1 MKVRFTAETPYDRAR
16 GLMFSKPL
24 ASNEMAVFKFDSDS
38 TSGFWNRN
46 VSYPIKVVFFD
57 NNFNMVG
64 IKDLNAEQREQVYPV
79 KPYRY
84 VVEISDV
91 DSDPSKLIEIKN
103 YLETTY
109 GNKL

>member
-24 ASNEMAVFKFDSDS
+24 ASDEIAVFKFDTDT

-46 VSYPIKVVFFD
+46 VSYPIKIAFFD
-57 NNFNMVG
+57 SNFNMVG
-64 IKDLNAEQREQVYPV
+64 LKNLAAEQTDLVTAV

-84 VVEISDV
+84 AVELSNS
-91 DSDPSKLIEIKN
+91 DSDAMALINIKH
-103 YLETTY
+103 YLENQY